1 MYIQKSTTTKTAP
14 TSRLRLMSSAD
25 IDMILADA
33 TACAEGE
40 CALDDVSALLANLL
54 AQQSLLSGRIDE
66 IDKLVS
72 SLECSNG
79 VGGAERPVDEMR
91 ETVRAIFRIFSVG
104 VSLFQLVTQLWFF
117 MCFCAH
123 SYKTFHVAV
132 NIAVHIRVSLHVII
146 HIWQD
151 KASGNNYPSLTKA
164 MGYSGE
170 TSGGGKTAYDVLPP
184 KPMKK

>member
-72 SLECSNG
+72 SLESSNG

-104 VSLFQLVTQLWFF
+104 VSLFQLVTIVLF

-123 SYKTFHVAV
+123 SYKTFRVAV
-132 NIAVHIRVSLHVII
+132 NIAVHICVSLHVII
-146 HIWQD
+146 YI
-151 KASGNNYPSLTKA
+151 
-164 MGYSGE
+164 
-170 TSGGGKTAYDVLPP
+170 
-184 KPMKK
+184 

>member
-1 MYIQKSTTTKTAP
+1 MFIQKSTTTKTAP
-14 TSRLRLMSSAD
+14 TSQLRLMSSAD

-40 CALDDVSALLANLL
+40 CALDDVSALLAKLL
-54 AQQSLLSGRIDE
+54 AQQSLLSSRINE

-72 SLECSNG
+72 SLEGSNG

-104 VSLFQLVTQLWFF
+104 VSLYNWSQNCVFSVLLCTLKYFP
-117 MCFCAH
+117 CCC
-123 SYKTFHVAV
+123 YLL
-132 NIAVHIRVSLHVII
+132 HICVSLHII
-146 HIWQD
+146 VYIWQD